1 MLVCESSNT
10 TARVLYKW
18 SNTKKL
24 RLLLMVAVMQSTKRC
39 DALFGLFPVPFE
51 KNSITSRVW
60 LWSLAIRIVFV
71 SLVKRVE
78 WRSESECSNSDGGG
92 GGGEKRSVWWEGC
105 VTGFRMVWS
114 EAKDFSY
121 YGWSEHITLYHWLS
135 GFLANPTAI
144 TLDTPSTPTHS
155 DLHFFTFHLENPR
168 YWHFIWFD
176 HTNLYNKII
185 REHHKW

>member
-10 TARVLYKW
+10 TARVLYKR

-39 DALFGLFPVPFE
+39 DAFFGLFPVPFE

-78 WRSESECSNSDGGG
+78 
-92 GGGEKRSVWWEGC
+92 
-105 VTGFRMVWS
+105 
-114 EAKDFSY
+114 
-121 YGWSEHITLYHWLS
+121 
-135 GFLANPTAI
+135 
-144 TLDTPSTPTHS
+144 
-155 DLHFFTFHLENPR
+155 
-168 YWHFIWFD
+168 
-176 HTNLYNKII
+176 
-185 REHHKW
+185 